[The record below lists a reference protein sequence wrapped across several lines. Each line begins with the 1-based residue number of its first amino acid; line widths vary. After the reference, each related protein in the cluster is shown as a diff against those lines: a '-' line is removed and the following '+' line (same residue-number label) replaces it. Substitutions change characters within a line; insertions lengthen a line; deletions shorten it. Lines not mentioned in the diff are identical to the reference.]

1 MSVVNRPSVSP
12 TDTIRPAPPRAPR
25 GAVVVR
31 PAAARAQPV
40 DAGLPELVRRF
51 GAIGLVVAVYLGS
64 AFFVPVMTN
73 ALVGDDWVYVR
84 AVEHFFQTGN
94 LHILDLA
101 VVTLVFQ
108 VFWGTM
114 FAALFGLN
122 FGVLRLA
129 TLVLTAIGGIAVYG
143 TCRELGVRRN
153 WSALGAAAYLFNP
166 LQYVL
171 AFTFMTDPH
180 FTAVM
185 MVATWGYARALRPD
199 RPSNRLLWLASIA
212 AAMAFLVRQQ
222 GALIPPAVLL
232 ALLLAR
238 RIWFDRA
245 GLRMALR
252 VALAPAIAMALYYL
266 WLFRVNGVPGQQ
278 EAFTIKILTA
288 GLGGTLLLVGRMF
301 FISAIYLGFLAL
313 PVVVV
318 ALGRLGPLLRSLPRA
333 AWLGA
338 AAWTAMLVVGIAHF
352 LSVGFN
358 PPPMALMPYI
368 PQYLGPGYLGPTD
381 VRGGRTWLIPG
392 WGALG
397 WLTAICAVASLVF
410 ALLLL
415 RKVAPPPRPDPTR
428 FVAGMVLLIGAGQV
442 VGVLPP
448 SFHFRNWIVSVD
460 RYLLPL
466 LPLAL
471 CLGLWA
477 LRSLGARPLGAWLTV
492 AAFAVYAVIG
502 THDFLSLQGATWDL
516 ARTAVAMG
524 VPLDKL
530 DAGASWDGY
539 QLYEYSIDNHIR
551 TRTRGGPW
559 WTDLFG
565 PATDSTYIVSTEPVD
580 GYDPIVALPYSSWA
594 REEQTLYLSRK
605 HDYPGPP

>member
-1 MSVVNRPSVSP
+1 MKIANRSIAPPRAQPRP
-12 TDTIRPAPPRAPR
+12 TPRAPR
-25 GAVVVR
+25 GPVVIR
-31 PAAARAQPV
+31 SPSARAARLA
-40 DAGLPELVRRF
+40 DDLPEAVRRF
-51 GAIGLVVAVYLGS
+51 GWIGLVIAIYLGS
-64 AFFVPVMTN
+64 ALYVPVMTN

-84 AVEHFFQTGN
+84 AVEHLLQTGN

-108 VFWGTM
+108 VFWGAL
-114 FAALFGLN
+114 FAGLFGLS
-122 FGVLRLA
+122 FGVLRLS
-129 TLVLTAIGGIAVYG
+129 TLAITAIGGIAVYG
-143 TCRELGVRRN
+143 TCRELGVRRGE
-153 WSALGAAAYLFNP
+153 SALGAAAYLFTP

-185 MVATWGYARALRPD
+185 MVATWAHARALRPD
-199 RPSNRLLWLASIA
+199 RPSPRLLWAASVASA
-212 AAMAFLVRQQ
+212 AAFLVRQQ

-232 ALLLAR
+232 ALLLSR
-238 RIWFDRA
+238 RIRFDRA
-245 GLRMALR
+245 GFRMALR
-252 VALAPAIAMALYYL
+252 VALVPAIAIVIYYL

-278 EAFTIKILTA
+278 EAFTVKILTA
-288 GLGGTLLLVGRMF
+288 GLGGTLLLVGRML

-318 ALGRLGPLLRSLPRA
+318 ALGRLGPLFRSLSRA
-333 AWLGA
+333 AWVGA
-338 AAWTAMLVVGIAHF
+338 IVWGAILVAGIAHF
-352 LSVGFN
+352 LAIGFN
-358 PPPMALMPYI
+358 PPPMPLMPYI
-368 PQYLGPGYLGPTD
+368 PQYVGPGYLGPTD
-381 VRGGRTWLIPG
+381 VRGGRTWLVPG

-397 WLTAICAVASLVF
+397 WLTALCAVASLVF
-410 ALLLL
+410 ALVLL
-415 RKVAPPPRPDPTR
+415 RKIEPSRQPDPTR
-428 FVAGMVLLIGAGQV
+428 FVAGMALAIGAGQV

-471 CLGLWA
+471 CLGLWG
-477 LRSLGARPLGAWLTV
+477 LRGLGARPFAGWLVV
-492 AAFAVYAVIG
+492 AAFAAYAVVG

-516 ARTAVAMG
+516 ARDAVAMG
-524 VPLDKL
+524 VPIDKL

-539 QLYEYSIDNHIR
+539 YLYEYSIDHHIR
-551 TRTRGGPW
+551 TRTRDGPW

-580 GYDPIVALPYSSWA
+580 GYDPILSLPYSSWA